1 MNRKLTMEYMDP
13 GKRVVAEH
21 MAQGKET
28 GTEYNKLG
36 FGKRSAAERSESC
49 MRSVKLE
56 HRVSAMKEMEIK
68 L

>member
-1 MNRKLTMEYMDP
+1 MENMEL

-28 GTEYNKLG
+28 GTKENKLG
-36 FGKRSAAERSESC
+36 FGKMSVAERPESD
-49 MRSVKLE
+49 MNPVKLE
-56 HRVSAMKEMEIK
+56 HRVSATKGMEIM